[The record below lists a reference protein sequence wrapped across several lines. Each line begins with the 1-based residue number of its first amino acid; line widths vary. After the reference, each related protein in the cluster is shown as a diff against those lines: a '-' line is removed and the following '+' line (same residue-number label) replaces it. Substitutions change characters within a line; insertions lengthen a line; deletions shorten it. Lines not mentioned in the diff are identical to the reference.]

1 MSSTVALAA
10 STEVTLSARSSCPDL
25 PPANDG
31 GSLTNLAAGTYLVT
45 AIAVV
50 ESVDGQAHTVQCTI
64 IGDDV
69 IAPSAAI
76 VVGGESGTGPQQL
89 NWNGIDEIDGGQV
102 VVRCAVQDCGGA
114 APAAVRVLQ
123 TKIAAN
129 RSG

>member
-10 STEVTLSARSSCPDL
+10 STEVTLSAQSTCPDL
-25 PPANDG
+25 PPASDG
-31 GSLTNLAAGTYLVT
+31 GSLTSLAAGTYLVT

-76 VVGGESGTGPQQL
+76 VVGGEAGGPQQL
-89 NWNGIDEIDGGQV
+89 NLNGIDEIDGGQV

>member
-10 STEVTLSARSSCPDL
+10 STEVTLSARSYCPNR
-25 PPANDG
+25 PPASDG
-31 GSLTNLAAGTYLVT
+31 GSLTGLAAGSYLVT
-45 AIAVV
+45 AIATV

-76 VVGGESGTGPQQL
+76 VVGGESGNGPQQL

>member
-1 MSSTVALAA
+1 VAA
-10 STEVTLSARSSCPDL
+10 SADVTLSARSSCPDV
-25 PPANDG
+25 PPASDS

-50 ESVDGQAHTVQCTI
+50 ESLDGQAHTVQCTI

-69 IAPSAAI
+69 VALSPAV
-76 VVGGESGTGPQQL
+76 VVGGEAANGPQQL
-89 NWNGIDEIDGGQV
+89 EWNGIDQIDGGQV
-102 VVRCAVQDCGGA
+102 VVRCAVQDCGGS
-114 APAAVRVLQ
+114 APAAVRVSQ